1 MEIIKEELENFIF
14 LNERFTRS
22 DSFILSIHIR
32 MLQGKWAHEV
42 MNDGLIYLRVFFD
55 KSRNFHVVDILNRDW
70 NDYLLSDYIQFQREV
85 KLNKILTDI

>member
-1 MEIIKEELENFIF
+1 MEINKEELEKFIRMD
-14 LNERFTRS
+14 ERFTRN

-55 KSRNFHVVDILNRDW
+55 KTVASILNKDW

-85 KLNKILTDI
+85 KLNKILR